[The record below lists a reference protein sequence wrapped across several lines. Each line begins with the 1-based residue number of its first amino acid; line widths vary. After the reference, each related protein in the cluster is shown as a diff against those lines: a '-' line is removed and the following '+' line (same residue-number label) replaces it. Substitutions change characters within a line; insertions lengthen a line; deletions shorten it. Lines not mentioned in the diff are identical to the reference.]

1 MFKKVETKIQIA
13 IIICCIAITT
23 IQGYLL
29 YTNVNTSLTNDMY
42 DLVSSTTE
50 GSKNLIEQ
58 RLVKVMDITN
68 DISSTVESIVEPELL
83 PTKAKEYEDILDPI
97 IKKIVNDNIDYV
109 MGAYLLLDPERTDEV
124 YGVYYEDVEVSGNL
138 TKMKK
143 YTKERFDKVN
153 NDPLWY
159 YECIP
164 LKDGKWYE
172 PYVSSAGV
180 EMTSFTKPI
189 YKNDVYVGMLSIDIN
204 FKLFKDYVNNISL
217 IDSGYVFILNENL
230 DFIMHKNYTYEDNLA
245 TLNNNSYQ
253 DIANKIKDNQK
264 EIFKISINE
273 TNKFLT
279 YSRLSNN
286 WIVCSVIGEDTLIEN
301 KNHFIKLVLYI
312 AIFCIIIS
320 FIIAKIVGNRISSV
334 ITYVTN
340 SLNTLSN
347 LDLTISSK
355 DEAYEKKH
363 LKKDQL
369 GIMISSTMNLRH
381 HLRNIIPQ
389 IQNNSKITLEYSNNL
404 DSSIE
409 QSSNSMS
416 NISDI
421 MNQLASGSQQQTKSA
436 EDGVSKLSVLAD
448 MIEFAISSANNVKS
462 HLNKTQSENKINM
475 KQMQNLADKFEI
487 NNSSSKQMAESVNM
501 LSNKVKNIQNMVSTI
516 EAIAKRT
523 NLLSLN
529 ASIEAAAAGEHG
541 KGFVVVAKEIGE
553 LAAQTSSG
561 TKQIQ
566 SIVNEISENMAITE
580 NNIKLGESALSEASD
595 AMIQTYQS
603 FDTIDKDI
611 DNMANVS
618 NDLIDTIEKVN
629 QNKEDVI
636 IAINSI
642 LSVSKST
649 ASSVEN
655 IIKTVHQEDKNIKDL
670 TEASKDLKN
679 ISNTLDKIV
688 NLFKIS

>member
-1 MFKKVETKIQIA
+1 MFKKVETKIQVA
-13 IIICCIAITT
+13 IIICCIAVTM

-83 PTKAKEYEDILDPI
+83 PTKAKEYEDILDPV
-97 IKKIVNDNIDYV
+97 IKKIVSDNIDYV
-109 MGAYLLLDPERTDEV
+109 MGAYLLLDPKKTNEV
-124 YGVYYEDVEVSGNL
+124 YGVYYKDVEVNGKL
-138 TKMKK
+138 IKMKK
-143 YTKERFDKVN
+143 YTKEEFEKAEGEIS
-153 NDPLWY
+153 WY

-164 LKDGKWYE
+164 LKEGKWYE
-172 PYVSSAGV
+172 PYVSDGI

-189 YKNDVYVGMLSIDIN
+189 YKDDIYIGMLSIDVN
-204 FKLFKDYVNNISL
+204 FKLFKDYVNDISL

-245 TLNNNSYQ
+245 TLNNNLYQ
-253 DIANKIKDNQK
+253 DIANKIKNNQK
-264 EIFKISINE
+264 EIFKISING
-273 TNKFLT
+273 TNKFST
-279 YSRLSNN
+279 YSKLSNN

-312 AIFCIIIS
+312 AIFCVIIS
-320 FIIAKIVGNRISSV
+320 SIIAKIVGNRISSV
-334 ITYVTN
+334 ITYVTT

-355 DEAYEKKH
+355 DEAYEKRH

-436 EDGVSKLSVLAD
+436 EDGVSKLSALAD
-448 MIEFAISSANNVKS
+448 MIEFAISSADNVKS
-462 HLNKTQSENKINM
+462 HLNKTQNENKINM

-541 KGFVVVAKEIGE
+541 KGFAVVAKEIGE

-603 FDTIDKDI
+603 FDAIDKDI
-611 DNMANVS
+611 DNMANVA

-642 LSVSKST
+642 LSVSEST

-655 IIKTVHQEDKNIKDL
+655 IIETVHREDKNIKDL
-670 TEASKDLKN
+670 TEASKNLKN
-679 ISNTLDKIV
+679 ISNTLDEIV
-688 NLFKIS
+688 NSFKIS